1 MAGKGRP
8 KGSKNKGISEKKRWE
23 EYDQKTAKL
32 TDEEKKMRI
41 ENLSRRGQ
49 YSLDGIKSL
58 AAQACL
64 MAIHDY
70 KKYRKKLG
78 EYMEWIDLDEMTLKT
93 NGMQVSEKIKQKIQ
107 YLQKDIEECE
117 EFFQSDMFTACS
129 GFEGGLDEI
138 LKKIYRIP
146 KEYEYLLA
154 KGRA

>member
-8 KGSKNKGISEKKRWE
+8 KGSKNGHISEKKRWE

-41 ENLSRRGQ
+41 ENLSRRGG
-49 YSLDGIKSL
+49 YSLDAVKSL
-58 AAQACL
+58 CSQVCL
-64 MAIHDY
+64 TAIHDY

-78 EYMEWIDLDEMTLKT
+78 EYMEWIDLDEMRVKM
-93 NGMQVSEKIKQKIQ
+93 NGMKVSEKIEKKIL
-107 YLQKDIEECE
+107 YLQEDIEECE

-138 LKKIYRIP
+138 LRKIYRIP
-146 KEYEYLLA
+146 KEYEYLIA